1 MKQTKDKSLQE
12 LELVD
17 NFLFGEVM
25 SDEETCKITLEI
37 MLHREIG
44 GLFNINKE
52 QHLDVDNIHKSIR
65 MDIFFSDDKDT
76 IYNVEMQTVNRYNIP
91 KRSRYYQSVI
101 DIKIL
106 PAGEKDYGRLN
117 DSVVIFIC
125 TFDLFGRGRF
135 CYTFE
140 NRCIEEPDLALGDG
154 VRKLFLNTRGTV
166 TEGVSP
172 ELIEFLHYLENS
184 KKFPP
189 VTERVKKISERV
201 KKVKKNAKVEERYMT
216 LEDYLAERLES
227 MYEEVRED
235 WREEVRMEVR
245 EEVREEVR
253 TEVREEVRE
262 EVRTEVREEGAARKL
277 IEQVCKKIK
286 KGKERACI
294 ADELE
299 EPVRYIEEIC
309 RIAKK
314 HEPEYTSEAVYEDW
328 KTEKINKND

>member
-166 TEGVSP
+166 TEEVSP

-245 EEVREEVR
+245 EEM
-253 TEVREEVRE
+253 RE
-262 EVRTEVREEGAARKL
+262 EVRTEVREEGSARKL

-286 KGKERACI
+286 KGKEPACI

-314 HEPEYTSEAVYEDW
+314 QEPEYTSEAVYEDW

>member
-1 MKQTKDKSLQE
+1 
-12 LELVD
+12 
-17 NFLFGEVM
+17 
-25 SDEETCKITLEI
+25 

-117 DSVVIFIC
+117 DSMVIFIC

-245 EEVREEVR
+245 EEMREEVR
-253 TEVREEVRE
+253 TEVRE

-286 KGKERACI
+286 KGKEPACI

-299 EPVRYIEEIC
+299 EPVWYIEEIC

-314 HEPEYTSEAVYEDW
+314 QEPEYTSEAVYEDW